1 MSVDTQ
7 AVAPEILVAVVGA
20 LLPIL
25 GAWRVQRH
33 VLAAISAVA
42 LLLAG
47 ILSAAMVIAIPGLE
61 GYGLVPQELPPVGGA
76 PTAFGVFEV
85 TPFAVLFKLVF
96 IAVSLLVVLASPSYM
111 KASRHQG
118 EYYGLLMLATLGMMA
133 VASSGDLITLFVGFE
148 TASIATFALVAF
160 FKSSID
166 GTEAAMKFFIVGALS
181 AALTLFGISMFYG
194 LTGSV
199 GFDVIAEHTVNTGGS
214 PLVVFAWGF
223 LLAGFGFKIAIVPF
237 HMWAI
242 DTYDGAPAP
251 VSAILAAG
259 SKQMGFVALFKLFLV
274 GLLASKANWD
284 ILVAVVAVATMTVG
298 NVLALQQT
306 SVKRMLAYSSVAQ
319 AGYLLIAIP
328 IAGAAGG
335 EAAGPVEGS
344 IALFALVGAL
354 FHIVTYAIMKSGAF
368 LVVAGA
374 AEAGVPDDMD
384 AWRGLSRKAP
394 FLALA
399 MTVFMLSFA
408 GIPPLAGFASKFVL
422 FSAAV
427 QAGSW
432 YVWLAVAGI
441 LNSAVSLF
449 FYLRLVRVMYV
460 DEGAPVGPYAPRLK
474 VAFGATLAVGIAALL
489 VVVIGLWPS
498 PVIDF
503 SGHAVRSFL
512 PADLVP

>member
-1 MSVDTQ
+1 MSVETQ
-7 AVAPEILVAVVGA
+7 AIAPEILVAVVGA

-25 GAWRVQRH
+25 GAWKVQRH
-33 VLAAISAVA
+33 VLATIAAVA
-42 LLLAG
+42 LVLAG
-47 ILSAAMVIAIPGLE
+47 VLSAAMVLDIPGLG
-61 GYGLVPQELPPVGGA
+61 GYAIVPQDLPVVDGA

-85 TPFAVLFKLVF
+85 TSFAVLFKIVF
-96 IAVSLLVVLASPSYM
+96 IGVSLLVVLASPAYM
-111 KASRHQG
+111 KSSRHQG
-118 EYYGLLMLATLGMMA
+118 EYYGLLLLATLGMMA

-148 TASIATFALVAF
+148 TTSIATFALVAF
-160 FKSSID
+160 FKSSLD
-166 GTEAAMKFFIVGALS
+166 GTEAAMKYFIVGSLS

-199 GFDVIAEHTVNTGGS
+199 DFTVIAEHTVNTGGS

-223 LLAGFGFKIAIVPF
+223 LLAGFGFKVAIVPF

-284 ILVAVVAVATMTVG
+284 ILVAVVAVLTMTVG

-319 AGYLLIAIP
+319 AGYMLIALP
-328 IAGAAGG
+328 LAGAAGTVG
-335 EAAGPVEGS
+335 AGSVEAS
-344 IALFALVGAL
+344 IATFALVGAL
-354 FHIVTYAIMKSGAF
+354 FHIVTYAVMKSGAF

-374 AEAGVPDDMD
+374 ASAGIPDEMD
-384 AWRGLSRKAP
+384 AWRGFSKKAP

-399 MTVFMLSFA
+399 MTLFMLSFA
-408 GIPPLAGFASKFVL
+408 GIPPLGGFASKFIL
-422 FSAAV
+422 FSAAI
-427 QAGSW
+427 QAGGW
-432 YVWLAVAGI
+432 YVWLAVAGVV
-441 LNSAVSLF
+441 NSAISLF

-460 DEGAPVGPYAPRLK
+460 DEGGPVSPYAQRTKIPVG
-474 VAFGATLAVGIAALL
+474 ATFAVGIAAVLIVLL
-489 VVVIGLWPS
+489 GVWPGPVV
-498 PVIDF
+498 DF
-503 SGHAVRSFL
+503 TSHAVRSFL
-512 PADLVP
+512 PANLVP